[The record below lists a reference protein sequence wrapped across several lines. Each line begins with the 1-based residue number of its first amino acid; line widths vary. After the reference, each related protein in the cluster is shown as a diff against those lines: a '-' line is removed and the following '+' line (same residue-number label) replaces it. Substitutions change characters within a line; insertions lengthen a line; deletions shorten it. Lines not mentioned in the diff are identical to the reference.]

1 MRWNCSNVTVAAA
14 TVALSIFS
22 VLAGCAG
29 GLDPGVSFTGT
40 GGTGSACVP
49 NGGTTTPPATFDTV
63 KIAMSDHGAVA
74 ACASAPCHGAG
85 GMEPPSNPLV
95 LQQDASLYGHLT
107 SYVSHACG
115 DIPLVNPGKPDQS
128 PLIKILVGPCGATLR
143 MPFGCSGEQCVS
155 DAEIAA
161 IRQWIANC
169 APQQ

>member
-14 TVALSIFS
+14 MVTLSVF
-22 VLAGCAG
+22 AGCAG
-29 GLDPGVSFTGT
+29 GLDPGISFTGT

-63 KIAMSDHGAVA
+63 KTAMSDHGAVA

-85 GMEPPSNPLV
+85 GMEPPANPLV

-128 PLIKILVGPCGATLR
+128 ALIKVLVGPCGATLR
-143 MPFGCSGEQCVS
+143 MPFGCSGEQCLS
-155 DAEIAA
+155 DPEIA
-161 IRQWIANC
+161 
-169 APQQ
+169 

>member
-1 MRWNCSNVTVAAA
+1 MRMRFSNCAVAAA
-14 TVALSIFS
+14 MVAA
-22 VLAGCAG
+22 VAAAGCAG

-63 KIAMSDHGAVA
+63 KMAMSDHGSVS

-85 GMEPPSNPLV
+85 GMAPPVNPLN
-95 LQQDASLYGHLT
+95 LQQDASLYANMMNYT
-107 SYVSHACG
+107 SHACG

-128 PLIKILVGPCGATLR
+128 ALIKILVGPCGSTIR
-143 MPFGCSGEQCVS
+143 MPFGCSGDQCLS

-161 IRQWIANC
+161 ISQWIANC

>member
-1 MRWNCSNVTVAAA
+1 MRLRSSNVTVAAA
-14 TVALSIFS
+14 TVAVVAF
-22 VLAGCAG
+22 AGCAG

-49 NGGTTTPPATFDTV
+49 NGGTTTPAATFDTV
-63 KIAMSDHGAVA
+63 KMAFSDHGAVS

-85 GMEPPSNPLV
+85 GMEPPPPSKPLV
-95 LQQDASLYGHLT
+95 LQQDATLYTNLM

-115 DIPLVNPGKPDQS
+115 DIPLVNPGKPDES
-128 PLIKILVGPCGATLR
+128 GLIKILSGACGTTLR
-143 MPFGCSGEQCVS
+143 MPFGCSGEQCLS

-161 IRQWIANC
+161 ISQWIANC